1 MPTFTDLGLSEP
13 ICRALDESEMGEPT
27 AFQQRAISLFLHGRD
42 LLLIAAPGPERTAA
56 YLAPMLHRLSEP
68 AMLAQPKEP
77 RAIVLTASRDEAD
90 AIGVALE
97 SFGRHVSLRF
107 LVSSSNSGW
116 TQQDRLLRTGVEIL
130 VTTPKRLIDLM
141 RERAV
146 KLGAIEIAVIDDVDD
161 MVDQGLEPDLNKVV
175 SALPGTYQT
184 VAFAAAPAPELRP
197 FVQSWMRNPLSIG
210 GPPPAPR
217 KATGKAAAGKQ
228 RVSTLKL
235 PDWLDEPPP
244 ELMPD
249 WLKDEPGTAASAP
262 ASGAKKGKGTTRRV
276 PTPAEAAAAQP
287 SSAATKAGGKKPKD
301 ELPAWL
307 DDEPAAEAPASG
319 SNKRKGTTRR
329 VPTPA
334 EAGDQLVQPSPAENA
349 GSGKKPKDELPA
361 WLDDEPPA
369 KAPAS
374 GSKKRRGTTRRVPT
388 PAEAGD
394 ETAPAEATPPPPA
407 EEGGSETPPSPPKK
421 KSGTRRKGTRTGKTR
436 RAP

>member
-1 MPTFTDLGLSEP
+1 MPALPTFTDLGLCEP
-13 ICRALDESEMGEPT
+13 ICRALDDSGLGEPT
-27 AFQQRAISLFLHGRD
+27 AFQQRAITLFLHGRD
-42 LLLIAAPGPERTAA
+42 LLLISPPGPERTAA
-56 YLAPMLHRLSEP
+56 YLVPLLHRLSEP
-68 AMLAQPKEP
+68 AVPAQPKEP
-77 RAIVLTASRDEAD
+77 RALVLTADRDEAD

-97 SFGRHVSLRF
+97 SFGQHVSLRF

-116 TQQDRLLRTGVEIL
+116 THQDRQMRTGVEIL
-130 VTTPKRLIDLM
+130 VTTPKRLLDLM
-141 RERAV
+141 REKAV
-146 KLGAIEIAVIDDVDD
+146 KLGSIEIAVIDDADD
-161 MVDQGLEPDLNKVV
+161 MVDQGFEPDLNRIV
-175 SALPGTYQT
+175 SALPGSYQT

-217 KATGKAAAGKQ
+217 KATGKAAAAKQ

-249 WLKDEPGTAASAP
+249 WLQDQPGTAAPAP
-262 ASGAKKGKGTTRRV
+262 APGAKKQKGTTRRV

-287 SSAATKAGGKKPKD
+287 PAAAKNAGGKKAKD

-307 DDEPAAEAPASG
+307 DDEPAAKAPGSG
-319 SNKRKGTTRR
+319 AKNRKGTTRR

-334 EAGDQLVQPSPAENA
+334 EAAAQPPPAEQQA
-349 GSGKKPKDELPA
+349 GSGKKPQDELPA
-361 WLDDEPPA
+361 WLDDEPAA
-369 KAPAS
+369 KAPAAAT
-374 GSKKRRGTTRRVPT
+374 KTRKRGTRRVPT
-388 PAEAGD
+388 PAEAAD
-394 ETAPAEATPPPPA
+394 ETAPAEAPPPPPTETPPP
-407 EEGGSETPPSPPKK
+407 PPKK